1 MATRRRLRIGIA
13 LSDREAVGVVQGRKG
28 APTATVSLTL
38 PDEGAD
44 PGPEITRA
52 FTELKE
58 RLEGAGAGLTAGAE
72 VHLTLLPPLA
82 DVRLISFPPMRKAEV
97 EAVLSRDVSRYF
109 FGPSQPRVVGVRAP
123 NGNGKTK
130 QETDGA
136 SVPVLA
142 AAAPLAVLEAAAEAL
157 SRVGWR
163 GRSFSPAHAGWLSA
177 AGSSKGNPFRAVV
190 AAVGDTAHVLRLE
203 GANPVGVRRLSSDDL
218 PALETA
224 LGETPGRV
232 LALGTPQFSDS
243 LQGALAGKGWVVS
256 RDPAGW
262 PDAREGAA
270 ARAAEGQ
277 LELVP
282 PALLEEREGRSRR
295 SAFLLVAAAVV
306 LILAAA
312 GANLWGAY
320 RELGAVQDQR
330 AAIRAEVGPLLVARD
345 SLTLLRQRVE
355 TVEDLARTAP
365 VWTRSLVE
373 LAALL
378 PPDTHLTGFFASG
391 DTLELEAEGLRA
403 GEAIQILREAGLFEE
418 IRLQGIVERELEEG
432 ETVVERFSLR
442 ARLPEREGG
451 DR

>member
-1 MATRRRLRIGIA
+1 
-13 LSDREAVGVVQGRKG
+13 VQGRKG
-28 APTATVSLTL
+28 APTATVSVTL

-44 PGPEITRA
+44 PGPEILRA

-58 RLEGAGAGLTAGAE
+58 VLERAGAGLTTGAE
-72 VHLTLLPPLA
+72 VFLTLLPPLA
-82 DVRLISFPPMRKAEV
+82 DVRLISFPPMRQNEV
-97 EAVLSRDVSRYF
+97 EAVLCRDVSRYF
-109 FGPSQPRVVGVRAP
+109 FGPNRPRVVGVRIP
-123 NGNGKTK
+123 NGNGKAK
-130 QETDGA
+130 QGTDGA

-142 AAAPLAVLEAAAEAL
+142 AAAPLAILEAAADAL
-157 SRVGWR
+157 SQVGWR

-177 AGSSKGNPFRAVV
+177 AESSKGTPVRAIV
-190 AAVGDTAHVLRLE
+190 AVIGETAHVLCLN
-203 GANPVGVRRLSSDDL
+203 GANPVAVRQLPADDL
-218 PALETA
+218 PGLEA
-224 LGETPGRV
+224 AVGETPGRALV
-232 LALGTPQFSDS
+232 LGTPQLFDG

-262 PDAREGAA
+262 PGAQEGAA
-270 ARAAEGQ
+270 ARAAPGQ

-282 PALLEEREGRSRR
+282 PALMEEREERGRRN
-295 SAFLLVAAAVV
+295 AFFLVAAAVV
-306 LILAAA
+306 LVLAAA

-320 RELGAVQDQR
+320 RDLDAVQDRR
-330 AAIRAEVGPLLVARD
+330 AAIRADVGPLLVARD

-355 TVEDLARTAP
+355 TMEELAGTAP

-391 DTLELEAEGLRA
+391 DTLELEAAGTRA
-403 GEAIQILREAGLFEE
+403 GEVIQILREAGLFDEV
-418 IRLQGIVERELEEG
+418 RLQGIVERELEDG

-442 ARLPEREGG
+442 ARLPKREGG